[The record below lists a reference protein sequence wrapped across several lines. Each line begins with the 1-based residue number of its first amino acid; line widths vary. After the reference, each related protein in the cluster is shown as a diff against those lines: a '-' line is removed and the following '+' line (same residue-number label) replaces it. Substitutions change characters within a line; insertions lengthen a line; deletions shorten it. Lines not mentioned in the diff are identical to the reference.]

1 MKQPSRI
8 WKKGERVTIGYLGRR
23 VTGRVELASA
33 NGVSLMLAFEALL
46 AGYAG
51 HMPVLWDDEN
61 GGYRCLILG
70 VPVELAEPDTTGDRL
85 HV

>member
-1 MKQPSRI
+1 MTQPSRI
-8 WKKGERVTIGYLGRR
+8 WKKGERVTIGYVGRR

-51 HMPVLWDDEN
+51 HMPVLWNEKE

-70 VPVELAEPDTTGDRL
+70 AVVELTEPEVPGDRL